1 MFDGSFKSRR
11 TINLGGNKQQVDK
24 QRLLRQAQE
33 ERRAREAERL
43 RLRSAERIQA
53 WYRGRKAASNLR
65 QELRTSWDLDT
76 AQLEAFLAANA
87 SEAPS
92 TTDIASSI
100 HQVTR
105 KFLLF
110 FRPAWDHAR
119 LIKMCNLLLSDVQ
132 HHVATIKTAILP
144 FVISGS
150 EQDWGLLLARLL
162 RLLSSSMRDCG
173 SWPENESRS
182 LVTLLDT
189 LATPASYSSIVS
201 NDRSKELSQS
211 IIAVLVNS
219 DVFPAIYSFM
229 EGVSADE
236 KDRVSVVMAL
246 NLAEQICKSYQAD
259 SERYRQLI
267 VQFTRYIMTI
277 PLLPNRIAIEALT
290 SFTSRLPLDAILQQ
304 LAEENCQSVPS
315 WPQKDITALL
325 ANILAFGHGRV
336 NKMNMTI
343 SNAYVRVLTS
353 LLGMIPT
360 NLIEAP
366 VAKPADEDEDQ
377 DDAEWRLETVPGSA
391 PQLSSN
397 GRLCPRM
404 LKWLSLAHDS
414 NHLNNLFAALG
425 SSTGG
430 NFSEQLL
437 SDVTQLLLNLI
448 TLFPSQKIN
457 LLSSLMFFRFNIN
470 QPDTAKASV
479 QGISII
485 RIALDTFFTTK
496 LYQQLSNAMQ
506 MADTPARVM
515 SIMDPQ
521 HTPAWGFMAIIAELY
536 CQILVTMGDDEFHD
550 SARNPIPLSS
560 VVTLSTAARDAS
572 FLLWWHDNALD
583 MSAHLSGSKNLTIG
597 YLRDIITKL
606 TRQLHA
612 RDSRRSFCP
621 KDHWL
626 APMPLDMA
634 SFKRAVVL
642 DEENL
647 GGERNGD
654 VEDEMGRP
662 MGITERANRRLR
674 STQLARLSPRLG
686 VLNNIPFV
694 IRFEDRVAIF
704 RAFVE
709 SDRDR
714 TPWAFDFRHQAR
726 AVIRRDHVF
735 EDGFDHLNPLG
746 SRLKGRIAI
755 SFVDQYGIPE
765 AGIDGGG
772 VFKEFLTSLVHEAFD
787 ARAGLFMN
795 TSDQLLYPNPQSF
808 AREPRK
814 LQEYEFLGRILG
826 KALYEGILIDAA
838 FAGFF
843 LSKCLGQMNYLDDLP
858 SLDPDLYKGLMFLKN
873 YEGNFEDLAL
883 YFTVDDEELGVSK
896 TRELIPG
903 GSNIQV
909 TRQNRIRYIY
919 LMAHY
924 RLNYQI
930 EAQCRAFFHGLQDLI
945 DPKWLWMFNQQEL
958 QVMLGGAQ
966 TAIQL
971 DDLKQNVV
979 YSNFSED
986 DPTIK
991 HFWSVVE
998 DMSEEDRRLLIK
1010 FVTSCAR
1017 PPLLGFKELNPKMC
1031 IRNAGDEEDRLP
1043 TSSTCMNLL
1052 KLPAFKTRKQLKEK
1066 LMYAIHAEAGFDL
1079 S

>member
-1 MFDGSFKSRR
+1 MFDGSFKSRK

-43 RLRSAERIQA
+43 RLRSAERIQ
-53 WYRGRKAASNLR
+53 
-65 QELRTSWDLDT
+65 ELRTSWDEEAL
-76 AQLEAFLAANA
+76 QLETLLRTNA
-87 SEAPS
+87 
-92 TTDIASSI
+92 TDPTVIASSVHHI
-100 HQVTR
+100 TR
-105 KFLLF
+105 VFLLF
-110 FRPAWDHAR
+110 FRPAWDHIR
-119 LIKMCNLLLSDVQ
+119 LVKILTLLLSNVQ
-132 HHVATIKTAILP
+132 QNTAIIKAITLP
-144 FVISGS
+144 FAASGS
-150 EQDWGLLLARLL
+150 DQDWGLLLARLL
-162 RLLSSSMRDCG
+162 RLLLKHLEDCG
-173 SWPENESRS
+173 GWPEDESRS
-182 LVTLLDT
+182 LVTLLDI
-189 LATPASYSSIVS
+189 LITPESFTSIVDS
-201 NDRSKELSQS
+201 EKAKVLSQS
-211 IIAVLVNS
+211 ITGVLVQADIFS
-219 DVFPAIYSFM
+219 AIYKFM
-229 EGVSADE
+229 DGVSVDE
-236 KDRVSVVMAL
+236 KERVSVAMAL
-246 NLAEQICKSYQAD
+246 NLAERICKSYQTEPE
-259 SERYRQLI
+259 SYPRL
-267 VQFTRYIMTI
+267 VTQFTRHIMTI
-277 PLLPNRIAIEALT
+277 PLLPNRVTIEAIT
-290 SFTSRLPLDAILQQ
+290 TFTARLPLDAILQQ
-304 LAEENCQSVPS
+304 LAADNSQFVTS
-315 WPQKDITALL
+315 WPQNDTTALL

-336 NKMNMTI
+336 NKMTVAT
-343 SNAYVRVLTS
+343 SRAYVRVLTA
-353 LLGMIPT
+353 LLGMVPSNI
-360 NLIEAP
+360 IEAP
-366 VAKPADEDEDQ
+366 TVKAMDEDEDE
-377 DDAEWRLETVPGSA
+377 DDAEWRLETVPGSS
-391 PQLSSN
+391 PKSSSSN
-397 GRLCPRM
+397 GRLDPRM

-414 NHLNNLFAALG
+414 NHLNNLLAAFG
-425 SSTGG
+425 SSAGG
-430 NFSEQLL
+430 SFSEHLL
-437 SDVTQLLLNLI
+437 GDVTQLLLNLI
-448 TLFPSQKIN
+448 TLFPSHKIN
-457 LLSSLMFFRFNIN
+457 ILSSLMFFRFNP
-470 QPDTAKASV
+470 QQQDPAKTTLP
-479 QGISII
+479 GTSIVK
-485 RIALDTFFTTK
+485 IALDTFIATD
-496 LYQQLSNAMQ
+496 LHQQLPKAMQ
-506 MADTPARVM
+506 MADTPAR
-515 SIMDPQ
+515 ILTITGPQ

-560 VVTLSTAARDAS
+560 VITLSTAVRDAS
-572 FLLWWHDNALD
+572 FLLWWHDNALN
-583 MSAHLSGSKNLTIG
+583 MSDHLAGSKNITFG
-597 YLRDIITKL
+597 YLREIITKL

-612 RDSRRSFCP
+612 RDSRRPFCP

-626 APMPLDMA
+626 ASMPLDMA

-647 GGERNGD
+647 GDNRNGEA
-654 VEDEMGRP
+654 EDELGRP
-662 MGITERANRRLR
+662 MGITERTNRRLR
-674 STQLARLSPRLG
+674 TTQLARLSPRLG

-694 IRFEDRVAIF
+694 IRFEDRIAIF

-709 SDRDR
+709 SDQER
-714 TPWAFDFRHQAR
+714 TPWAFAFMHQSR

-746 SRLKGRIAI
+746 SKLKGKVSI

-843 LSKCLGQMNYLDDLP
+843 LSKCLGQVNYLDDLP
-858 SLDPDLYKGLMFLKN
+858 SLDPELYRGLMFLKN
-873 YEGNFEDLAL
+873 YEGNVEDLAL

-930 EAQCRAFFHGLQDLI
+930 EAQCRAFFRGLQDLI

-986 DPTIK
+986 DPTIQ

-998 DMSEEDRRLLIK
+998 DMSEDDRRLLVK

-1031 IRNAGDEEDRLP
+1031 IRNAGDAEDRLP

-1052 KLPAFKTRKQLKEK
+1052 KLPAFRTRKQLKEK

>member
-1 MFDGSFKSRR
+1 MFDGSFKSRKA
-11 TINLGGNKQQVDK
+11 ISLGGNRQQVDK

-43 RLRSAERIQA
+43 RLRSAEHIQA
-53 WYRGRKAASNLR
+53 WYRGRKIAADLR
-65 QELRTSWDLDT
+65 QELRTSWDKDVL
-76 AQLEAFLAANA
+76 ALEAHLQ
-87 SEAPS
+87 S
-92 TTDIASSI
+92 TTSDPTAIATSVHHI
-100 HQVTR
+100 TR
-105 KFLLF
+105 KFLFF
-110 FRPAWDHAR
+110 FRPAWDHTR
-119 LIKMCNLLLSDVQ
+119 LVRMLNLTLSDVQ
-132 HHVATIKTAILP
+132 LNATTTKAIILP
-144 FVISGS
+144 FAKSGS
-150 EQDWGLLLARLL
+150 DQDWGQLLTRFL
-162 RLLSSSMRDCG
+162 RLLMKHLEDCG
-173 SWPENESRS
+173 GWPEDESCS

-189 LATPASYSSIVS
+189 LIAPGSFTGVVG
-201 NDRSKELSQS
+201 NDRARELSQS
-211 IIAVLVNS
+211 LV
-219 DVFPAIYSFM
+219 DVFVQSDLFSAIHKFM
-229 EGVSADE
+229 EGVSVDE
-236 KDRVSVVMAL
+236 KDRTSVAMSL
-246 NLAEQICKSYQAD
+246 LLAERICKSYQ
-259 SERYRQLI
+259 SEPEDYARLI
-267 VQFTRYIMTI
+267 AQFTRHIMTI
-277 PLLPNRIAIEALT
+277 PLLPNRVTIEAIT
-290 SFTSRLPLDAILQQ
+290 TFTSRLPLDAILQQ
-304 LAEENCQSVPS
+304 LAADNCQSVPS
-315 WPQKDITALL
+315 WPQNDIIALL
-325 ANILAFGHGRV
+325 ANILAFGHGRI
-336 NKMNMTI
+336 NKMSLTT
-343 SNAYVRVLTS
+343 SGAYVRVLTA
-353 LLGMIPT
+353 LLGMVPT

-366 VAKPADEDEDQ
+366 IVKTVNEDED
-377 DDAEWRLETVPGSA
+377 DEDAEWRLETVPGSS
-391 PQLSSN
+391 PKSSSTN
-397 GRLCPRM
+397 GRLDPRM
-404 LKWLSLAHDS
+404 LKWLSLAHDI
-414 NHLNNLFAALG
+414 NHLNNLLVALG

-430 NFSEQLL
+430 SFSEQLL
-437 SDVTQLLLNLI
+437 GDITQLLLNLI
-448 TLFPSQKIN
+448 TLFPSHKIN
-457 LLSSLMFFRFNIN
+457 ILSSLMFFRF
-470 QPDTAKASV
+470 
-479 QGISII
+479 GIQQDSIGATVPGTSII
-485 RIALDTFFTTK
+485 KIALDTFLTTN
-496 LYQQLSNAMQ
+496 LYQQLPKTMQ
-506 MADTPARVM
+506 MADTAARVVA
-515 SIMDPQ
+515 IMDPQ

-560 VVTLSTAARDAS
+560 VVALSATVRDAS
-572 FLLWWHDNALD
+572 FLLWWHDNALN
-583 MSAHLSGSKNLTIG
+583 MSDHFAGSKNLTIG

-612 RDSRRSFCP
+612 RDSRRPFCP

-647 GGERNGD
+647 GDDRDDE
-654 VEDEMGRP
+654 VEDETGRP
-662 MGITERANRRLR
+662 IGITERTNRRLR
-674 STQLARLSPRLG
+674 TTQLARLSPRLG

-709 SDRDR
+709 SDRSR
-714 TPWAFDFRHQAR
+714 TPWAFDFMHQSR

-735 EDGFDHLNPLG
+735 EDGFDYLNPLG
-746 SRLKGRIAI
+746 TKLKGRVSI
-755 SFVDQYGIPE
+755 SFMDQYGIPE

-772 VFKEFLTSLVHEAFD
+772 VFKEFLTSLVLEAFD
-787 ARAGLFMN
+787 ARVGLFMN
-795 TSDQLLYPNPQSF
+795 TSGQLLYPNPQSF
-808 AREPRK
+808 ARESRK
-814 LQEYEFLGRILG
+814 LQEYEFLGRMLG

-858 SLDPDLYKGLMFLKN
+858 SLDPELYKGLMFLKN
-873 YEGNFEDLAL
+873 YEGNVEDLSL

-903 GSNIQV
+903 GSNVQV

-930 EAQCRAFFHGLQDLI
+930 EAQCRAFFRGLKDLI

-979 YSNFSED
+979 YSNFAES
-986 DPTIK
+986 DPTIQ

-998 DMSEEDRRLLIK
+998 DMSEDDRRLLVK

-1031 IRNAGDEEDRLP
+1031 IRNAGDAEDRLP

-1052 KLPAFKTRKQLKEK
+1052 KLPAFRTRRQLKEK